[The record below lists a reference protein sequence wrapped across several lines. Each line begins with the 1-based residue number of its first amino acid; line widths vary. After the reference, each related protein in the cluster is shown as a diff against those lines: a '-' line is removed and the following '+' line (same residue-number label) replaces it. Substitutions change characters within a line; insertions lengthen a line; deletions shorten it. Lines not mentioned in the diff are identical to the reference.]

1 MATRIAK
8 PRVAASQASAVL
20 VSSVI
25 EEQVLV
31 VRGQRVLL
39 AQQLASLY
47 GVETKVLNQAVQ
59 RNIERFPQ
67 DFMFRLER
75 EDLAALR
82 SQTVTLNA
90 QAIDSKEVLSS
101 LGMAVGSGR
110 SVKYLP
116 YAFTEQ
122 GVAMLSSVL
131 KSERAIAVNIEI
143 MRTFVKLR
151 GMLSEHVDL
160 KRQLN
165 KLEKKYDDN
174 FRAVFDAI
182 HDLMD
187 SPKPSS
193 YSGSKIGFVKDK
205 PKNKP

>member
-1 MATRIAK
+1 MASRALK
-8 PRVAASQASAVL
+8 PQAASQSAIVAGI
-20 VSSVI
+20 SSVI
-25 EEQVLV
+25 ESQVLV

-47 GVETKVLNQAVQ
+47 AVETKALNQAVQ
-59 RNIERFPQ
+59 RNLDRFPA

-101 LGMAVGSGR
+101 LGLASERGANA
-110 SVKYLP
+110 KYLP

-160 KRQLN
+160 KRKLTQ
-165 KLEKKYDDN
+165 LEKKYDDN
-174 FRAVFDAI
+174 FRVVFEAI
-182 HDLMD
+182 HELMD

-193 YSGSKIGFVKDK
+193 YSGSKIGFIKDK
-205 PKNKP
+205 QKK

>member
-1 MATRIAK
+1 MASRALK
-8 PRVAASQASAVL
+8 SKAALVAPVVANIDSL
-20 VSSVI
+20 I
-25 EEQVLV
+25 ESQVLV

-59 RNIERFPQ
+59 RNLERFPD

-75 EDLAALR
+75 DDLAALR

-90 QAIDSKEVLSS
+90 QVIDSKEVLSA
-101 LGMAVGSGR
+101 LGLTAERGGHA
-110 SVKYLP
+110 KYLP

-131 KSERAIAVNIEI
+131 KSQRAISVNIEI

-160 KRQLN
+160 KRKLTQ
-165 KLEKKYDDN
+165 LEKKYDDN
-174 FRAVFDAI
+174 FRVVFDAI
-182 HDLMD
+182 HQLMD
-187 SPKPSS
+187 SPKSSS
-193 YSGSKIGFVKDK
+193 YGSSKIGFIKDK
-205 PKNKP
+205 PKK

>member
-1 MATRIAK
+1 MASSTLKSQSEPLSGELAN
-8 PRVAASQASAVL
+8 VA
-20 VSSVI
+20 SVI
-25 EEQVLV
+25 ESQVLL
-31 VRGQRVLL
+31 VRGHRVLL
-39 AQQLASLY
+39 AQQLATLY

-59 RNIERFPQ
+59 RNIERFPK

-90 QAIDSKEVLSS
+90 QVVDSKEFSS
-101 LGMAVGSGR
+101 AAGVTGARGAHSKYGS
-110 SVKYLP
+110 

-151 GMLSEHVDL
+151 GMLSEHADM
-160 KRQLN
+160 KRKLN
-165 KLEKKYDDN
+165 ALEKKYDDN
-174 FRAVFDAI
+174 FKVVFDAI
-182 HDLMD
+182 HQLMTPPEP
-187 SPKPSS
+187 PK
-193 YSGSKIGFVKDK
+193 KRRIGFIQE
-205 PKNKP
+205 